1 MRISDWSSDV
11 CSSDLR
17 NLWTFGLTSG
27 QHVENDRIR
36 VGFAHSAND
45 RTGLAVA
52 VTASLEDLASA
63 GEDHGFQVNRGRRI
77 GAPSVRK
84 GIVYLFFCCPVAVR
98 SLSGYLSAS
107 LSGLLFFMLIDR
119 KSTRLNSSH

>member
-77 GAPSVRK
+77 GAPRSEERRVGKSVSVR
-84 GIVYLFFCCPVAVR
+84 VAPGGR
-98 SLSGYLSAS
+98 R
-107 LSGLLFFMLIDR
+107 II
-119 KSTRLNSSH
+119 KKKH